1 MRRFPIKLQALLR
14 KWRAE
19 PLVPLVLLI
28 IAGGLLGFIHL
39 SEEVGEN
46 EYHSFDKAVLLSMR
60 VPGHLEQPI
69 GPAWM
74 PEMARDFTALG
85 GFTLLTALTLAST
98 GIALLHRKPRIAAV
112 MVLAI
117 TSGMLVSDM
126 LKKTFDRP
134 RPDLVPHGVLV
145 SSASFPSGHA
155 MMSAVVYLTLGVL
168 LARTQPTTSLRVYLI
183 SLSCLATLVT
193 GISRVYLGVHW
204 PTDVLAGWT
213 LGAAWA
219 LSFGLLALRLE
230 ASARARKHSPESS
243 I

>member
-1 MRRFPIKLQALLR
+1 MPRLPTRLQDLLR
-14 KWRAE
+14 KWKAE
-19 PLVPLVLLI
+19 PFIPLALLL

-46 EYHSFDKAVLLSMR
+46 EYHAFDKAVLLSMR
-60 VPGHLEQPI
+60 VPGHLEQPL

-98 GIALLHRKPRIAAV
+98 GIALLHRKPRIAV
-112 MVLAI
+112 IMVLAI
-117 TSGMLVSDM
+117 SSGMLVSDV
-126 LKKTFDRP
+126 LKKSFDRP

-168 LARTQPTTSLRVYLI
+168 LARTQPTRALRVYLI
-183 SLSCLATLVT
+183 SLSCLATLAT

-219 LSFGLLALRLE
+219 LSFGLLAVRLE
-230 ASARARKHSPESS
+230 ASAKARPSPPT
-243 I
+243 